1 MDMLAWIVAGLAW
14 TMAATSLPVLQPHVP
29 QRTVQI
35 LNGATLIGF
44 LLLGLRWWHA
54 DFAAAA
60 WNDRAF
66 AVLMLGLAAESCIR
80 AATRRSKADAS
91 A

>member
-1 MDMLAWIVAGLAW
+1 MLAWIVAGLAW
-14 TMAATSLPVLQPHVP
+14 TMAAMSLPALLPHVP

-35 LNGATLIGF
+35 VTGAALIGF
-44 LLLGLRWWHA
+44 VLLCLRWWQA

-66 AVLMLGLAAESCIR
+66 TVQMLGLAADSCIR
-80 AATRRSKADAS
+80 LATRRSRRDLS
-91 A
+91 V